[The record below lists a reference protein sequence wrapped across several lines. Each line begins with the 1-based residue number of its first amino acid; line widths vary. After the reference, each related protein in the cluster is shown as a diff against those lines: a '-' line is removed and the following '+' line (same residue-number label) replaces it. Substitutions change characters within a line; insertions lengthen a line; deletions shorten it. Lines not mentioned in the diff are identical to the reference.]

1 MVKLAW
7 KVLEKIS
14 STPTAVFTLQQLAEL
29 YSVTPRTIRNYIK
42 TINSD
47 YPNLII
53 INKEKVCL
61 NQNTNHTLKL
71 TDFEESRTSILFR
84 ELVKNKNVD
93 YYDFAAKEYIEI
105 PTVEKDIVTLRRTL
119 KDFSVELVKDGATI
133 SLVGTEHDFRR
144 AISSLLK
151 GEMNKKLYNLEVLKK
166 CYSTIDVY
174 LLESMLKKQAKKH
187 SLVINA
193 YAQFDIL
200 LHLCISITRANEI
213 EDTKNLVDETNYLKS
228 AYITG
233 FIDDV
238 IYELKSLF
246 SVDLNTY
253 EKKYLSYL
261 FASRIAKMSLIS
273 DSLNKDYLND
283 SISAVISTAL
293 NRASGKFYLEFN
305 KTDLIDK
312 LNIHIQSLIER
323 TKKQQVIKNPF
334 TENLKNQFPLVYEIS
349 VYIASELQ
357 KMLDILITEDEI
369 SFFALHI
376 GSFILQN
383 DRFVNAL
390 NGIIVYPQYNEMQN
404 EFARKIQNVFTPE
417 LKIIQI
423 VDEMTSLVQ
432 QNSIDIIIS
441 IIPLLNIRDVV
452 YVSPLLNRADI
463 KSIETAMETKRKEKS
478 ALNIKDSFVQLLSED
493 FFMKNIYFDTEQEYI
508 VFMCNQL
515 KNSKIVDDKFLH
527 STLARED
534 ISSTAFNNIVAIPHA
549 LEMTAKKTA
558 ISIVVNEQPIS
569 WGKSRVNIV
578 ILLALSKHDLEQF
591 YDIFDSLI
599 SLFSKVENITPLIKA
614 NDYFEFVNR
623 IVQLLN

>member
-614 NDYFEFVNR
+614 NDYLEFVNR

>member
-14 STPTAVFTLQQLAEL
+14 STPTAVFTLRQLAEL
-29 YSVTPRTIRNYIK
+29 YGVTPRTIRNYIK
-42 TINSD
+42 TINND

-61 NQNTNHTLKL
+61 NQNTNHTLKI

-105 PTVEKDIVTLRRTL
+105 PTVEKDIINLRRIL
-119 KDFSVELVKDGATI
+119 KDFSVELVKDGVMI
-133 SLVGTEHDFRR
+133 SLAGTEHDFRR

-166 CYSTIDVY
+166 CYPTIDVY
-174 LLESMLKKQAKKH
+174 LLESTLKKQAKKH

-193 YAQFDIL
+193 YAQFDVL

-213 EDTKNLVDETNYLKS
+213 EDTEILVEETNYLKS

-238 IYELKSLF
+238 ISELKSMF
-246 SVDLNTY
+246 AVDLNTY

-283 SISAVISTAL
+283 SITRVISAAL
-293 NRASGKFYLEFN
+293 DQASGKFYLDFN
-305 KTDLIDK
+305 KPDLIDK

-323 TKKQQVIKNPF
+323 TKKQQIIKNPF

-390 NGIIVYPQYNEMQN
+390 SCVIVYPQYNEMQN
-404 EFARKIQNVFTPE
+404 EFARKIQSIFAPE
-417 LKIIQI
+417 LKITQI
-423 VDEMTSLVQ
+423 VDEMTSLIRQ
-432 QNSIDIIIS
+432 ESTDLIIS
-441 IIPLLNIRDVV
+441 IIPLLNIRNVV
-452 YVSPLLNRADI
+452 YVSPLLNRTDI
-463 KSIETAMETKRKEKS
+463 KSIETAMENKRKEKS
-478 ALNIKDSFVQLLSED
+478 ALDIKDSFVQLLSKD

-508 VFMCNQL
+508 IFMCKQL
-515 KNSKIVDDKFLH
+515 ENSRIVDDEFLR
-527 STLARED
+527 STLAREA

-558 ISIVVNEQPIS
+558 ISIVVNEQPII
-569 WGKSRVNIV
+569 WGNSCVNIV

-599 SLFSKVENITPLIKA
+599 SLFSKVENISPLIKA

>member
-478 ALNIKDSFVQLLSED
+478 TLNIKDSFVQLLSKD

-558 ISIVVNEQPIS
+558 ISIVINEQPIS